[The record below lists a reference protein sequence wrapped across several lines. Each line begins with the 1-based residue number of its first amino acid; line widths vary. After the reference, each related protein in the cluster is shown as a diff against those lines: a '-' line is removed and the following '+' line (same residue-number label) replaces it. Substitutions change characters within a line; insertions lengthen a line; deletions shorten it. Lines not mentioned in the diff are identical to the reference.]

1 MSTPGRPVQ
10 DLSWLI
16 TNFVERVPDVAHAV
30 VVSSDGLPLAFSAGF
45 PQERADQLAAVTSG
59 LTSLTQGAS
68 RVFEGGAVVQ
78 TVVEMQRGVLVIM
91 AISNGASLAV
101 LAASTCD
108 LGLVAYEMTL
118 LVERAGRVLTPAD
131 ARRRHAGRDAG
142 RRAAMMTQSVPAL
155 GDVVAG
161 LGRGGDDRGSPAW
174 QGPGR
179 TGPWDE
185 PQPQRQPYPPAQQ
198 QQFPAEEESGS
209 TRLVRPYTVT
219 GGRTQPRYKLA
230 LEALVSATVYEP
242 RDLSVLAPECQAIL
256 QFCLDWRSV
265 AEISA
270 VLRMPLGVA
279 RILVADMSAD
289 GLVRIHQRDDSEGR
303 PDLNLLERVL
313 SGLRK
318 I

>member
-1 MSTPGRPVQ
+1 MS
-10 DLSWLI
+10 
-16 TNFVERVPDVAHAV
+16 
-30 VVSSDGLPLAFSAGF
+30 
-45 PQERADQLAAVTSG
+45 
-59 LTSLTQGAS
+59 
-68 RVFEGGAVVQ
+68 
-78 TVVEMQRGVLVIM
+78 
-91 AISNGASLAV
+91 
-101 LAASTCD
+101 
-108 LGLVAYEMTL
+108 
-118 LVERAGRVLTPAD
+118 
-131 ARRRHAGRDAG
+131 
-142 RRAAMMTQSVPAL
+142 
-155 GDVVAG
+155 G

-174 QGPGR
+174 PGPSR
-179 TGPWDE
+179 TGPWDD
-185 PQPQRQPYPPAQQ
+185 PQPPRQPYSPAQQ
-198 QQFPAEEESGS
+198 QQFPVEEETGS

-242 RDLSVLAPECQAIL
+242 RDLSVLAPECQSIL

>member
-1 MSTPGRPVQ
+1 M
-10 DLSWLI
+10 
-16 TNFVERVPDVAHAV
+16 
-30 VVSSDGLPLAFSAGF
+30 
-45 PQERADQLAAVTSG
+45 
-59 LTSLTQGAS
+59 
-68 RVFEGGAVVQ
+68 
-78 TVVEMQRGVLVIM
+78 
-91 AISNGASLAV
+91 
-101 LAASTCD
+101 
-108 LGLVAYEMTL
+108 
-118 LVERAGRVLTPAD
+118 
-131 ARRRHAGRDAG
+131 
-142 RRAAMMTQSVPAL
+142 
-155 GDVVAG
+155 AG
-161 LGRGGDDRGSPAW
+161 LGRGDDRGAPPAW

-179 TGPWDE
+179 ATGSWE
-185 PQPQRQPYPPAQQ
+185 EASPQRRPYPAEQPYPAD
-198 QQFPAEEESGS
+198 EEGSS

-230 LEALVSATVYEP
+230 LEALVTATVYEP

-270 VLRMPLGVA
+270 VLRLPLGVA

-289 GLVRIHQRDDSEGR
+289 GLVRVHQRDDSEGR

>member
-1 MSTPGRPVQ
+1 V
-10 DLSWLI
+10 
-16 TNFVERVPDVAHAV
+16 
-30 VVSSDGLPLAFSAGF
+30 
-45 PQERADQLAAVTSG
+45 
-59 LTSLTQGAS
+59 
-68 RVFEGGAVVQ
+68 GG
-78 TVVEMQRGVLVIM
+78 M
-91 AISNGASLAV
+91 
-101 LAASTCD
+101 
-108 LGLVAYEMTL
+108 
-118 LVERAGRVLTPAD
+118 
-131 ARRRHAGRDAG
+131 
-142 RRAAMMTQSVPAL
+142 
-155 GDVVAG
+155 VAG
-161 LGRGGDDRGSPAW
+161 LGRGGDDRGGSPGW
-174 QGPGR
+174 QGSGR
-179 TGPWDE
+179 AQPWDE
-185 PQPQRQPYPPAQQ
+185 PPSQRQSYPSAQ
-198 QQFPAEEESGS
+198 QQFPTEEESGS

-230 LEALVSATVYEP
+230 LEALVTASVYEP

>member
-1 MSTPGRPVQ
+1 M
-10 DLSWLI
+10 
-16 TNFVERVPDVAHAV
+16 
-30 VVSSDGLPLAFSAGF
+30 
-45 PQERADQLAAVTSG
+45 
-59 LTSLTQGAS
+59 
-68 RVFEGGAVVQ
+68 
-78 TVVEMQRGVLVIM
+78 
-91 AISNGASLAV
+91 
-101 LAASTCD
+101 
-108 LGLVAYEMTL
+108 
-118 LVERAGRVLTPAD
+118 
-131 ARRRHAGRDAG
+131 
-142 RRAAMMTQSVPAL
+142 
-155 GDVVAG
+155 AG
-161 LGRGGDDRGSPAW
+161 LGRGDDRGAPPAW

-179 TGPWDE
+179 TGSWEE
-185 PQPQRQPYPPAQQ
+185 PPPQRQPSYPTAPQY
-198 QQFPAEEESGS
+198 PAEEESGS

-230 LEALVSATVYEP
+230 LEALVTATVYEP

>member
-1 MSTPGRPVQ
+1 M
-10 DLSWLI
+10 
-16 TNFVERVPDVAHAV
+16 
-30 VVSSDGLPLAFSAGF
+30 
-45 PQERADQLAAVTSG
+45 
-59 LTSLTQGAS
+59 
-68 RVFEGGAVVQ
+68 
-78 TVVEMQRGVLVIM
+78 
-91 AISNGASLAV
+91 
-101 LAASTCD
+101 
-108 LGLVAYEMTL
+108 
-118 LVERAGRVLTPAD
+118 
-131 ARRRHAGRDAG
+131 
-142 RRAAMMTQSVPAL
+142 L
-155 GDVVAG
+155 GDAVAG
-161 LGRGGDDRGSPAW
+161 LGRGDDRGSPAW

-179 TGPWDE
+179 AGPWDE
-185 PQPQRQPYPPAQQ
+185 PQAQRQPYPPAQQ
-198 QQFPAEEESGS
+198 QQFPAEEESGA

-230 LEALVSATVYEP
+230 LEALVSASVYEP

-279 RILVADMSAD
+279 WILVADMSAD

>member
-1 MSTPGRPVQ
+1 
-10 DLSWLI
+10 
-16 TNFVERVPDVAHAV
+16 
-30 VVSSDGLPLAFSAGF
+30 
-45 PQERADQLAAVTSG
+45 
-59 LTSLTQGAS
+59 
-68 RVFEGGAVVQ
+68 
-78 TVVEMQRGVLVIM
+78 M
-91 AISNGASLAV
+91 APS
-101 LAASTCD
+101 
-108 LGLVAYEMTL
+108 
-118 LVERAGRVLTPAD
+118 
-131 ARRRHAGRDAG
+131 
-142 RRAAMMTQSVPAL
+142 L
-155 GDVVAG
+155 GDVVSG
-161 LGRGGDDRGSPAW
+161 LGRGGDDRGSPTW
-174 QGPGR
+174 QGPNR
-179 TGPWDE
+179 AGPWDE
-185 PQPQRQPYPPAQQ
+185 PQPQRQPFPPGQQ
-198 QQFPAEEESGS
+198 PQFPAEEESGS

>member
-1 MSTPGRPVQ
+1 
-10 DLSWLI
+10 
-16 TNFVERVPDVAHAV
+16 
-30 VVSSDGLPLAFSAGF
+30 
-45 PQERADQLAAVTSG
+45 
-59 LTSLTQGAS
+59 
-68 RVFEGGAVVQ
+68 
-78 TVVEMQRGVLVIM
+78 
-91 AISNGASLAV
+91 
-101 LAASTCD
+101 
-108 LGLVAYEMTL
+108 MTG
-118 LVERAGRVLTPAD
+118 AGRSIS
-131 ARRRHAGRDAG
+131 G
-142 RRAAMMTQSVPAL
+142 
-155 GDVVAG
+155 
-161 LGRGGDDRGSPAW
+161 GRGGGSRPAVTTVVPR
-174 QGPGR
+174 QHGR
-179 TGPWDE
+179 AQAGHGSWDE
-185 PQPQRQPYPPAQQ
+185 APPQRRPIPRNSAYPAD
-198 QQFPAEEESGS
+198 EEGSS

-230 LEALVSATVYEP
+230 LEALVTATVYEP

-270 VLRMPLGVA
+270 VLRLPLGVA

>member
-1 MSTPGRPVQ
+1 M
-10 DLSWLI
+10 
-16 TNFVERVPDVAHAV
+16 
-30 VVSSDGLPLAFSAGF
+30 
-45 PQERADQLAAVTSG
+45 
-59 LTSLTQGAS
+59 
-68 RVFEGGAVVQ
+68 
-78 TVVEMQRGVLVIM
+78 
-91 AISNGASLAV
+91 
-101 LAASTCD
+101 
-108 LGLVAYEMTL
+108 
-118 LVERAGRVLTPAD
+118 
-131 ARRRHAGRDAG
+131 
-142 RRAAMMTQSVPAL
+142 
-155 GDVVAG
+155 VAG
-161 LGRGGDDRGSPAW
+161 LGRGDDRGAPPAW

-179 TGPWDE
+179 TGPWEDA
-185 PQPQRQPYPPAQQ
+185 PPQRQPFPPAGQY
-198 QQFPAEEESGS
+198 PAEEENSS

-230 LEALVSATVYEP
+230 LEALVTATVYEP

-270 VLRMPLGVA
+270 VLRLPLGVA

>member
-1 MSTPGRPVQ
+1 M
-10 DLSWLI
+10 
-16 TNFVERVPDVAHAV
+16 
-30 VVSSDGLPLAFSAGF
+30 
-45 PQERADQLAAVTSG
+45 
-59 LTSLTQGAS
+59 
-68 RVFEGGAVVQ
+68 
-78 TVVEMQRGVLVIM
+78 
-91 AISNGASLAV
+91 
-101 LAASTCD
+101 
-108 LGLVAYEMTL
+108 
-118 LVERAGRVLTPAD
+118 
-131 ARRRHAGRDAG
+131 
-142 RRAAMMTQSVPAL
+142 
-155 GDVVAG
+155 AG
-161 LGRGGDDRGSPAW
+161 LGRGDDRGAPPAW
-174 QGPGR
+174 QGQSR
-179 TGPWDE
+179 TGPWE
-185 PQPQRQPYPPAQQ
+185 EAPPQRQPFNPAQQ
-198 QQFPAEEESGS
+198 YPAEEEGSS

-230 LEALVSATVYEP
+230 LEALVTATVYEP

-270 VLRMPLGVA
+270 VLRLPLGVA

>member
-1 MSTPGRPVQ
+1 
-10 DLSWLI
+10 
-16 TNFVERVPDVAHAV
+16 
-30 VVSSDGLPLAFSAGF
+30 VS
-45 PQERADQLAAVTSG
+45 
-59 LTSLTQGAS
+59 
-68 RVFEGGAVVQ
+68 
-78 TVVEMQRGVLVIM
+78 
-91 AISNGASLAV
+91 
-101 LAASTCD
+101 
-108 LGLVAYEMTL
+108 
-118 LVERAGRVLTPAD
+118 
-131 ARRRHAGRDAG
+131 
-142 RRAAMMTQSVPAL
+142 
-155 GDVVAG
+155 G
-161 LGRGGDDRGSPAW
+161 LGRGGDDRGAPAW
-174 QGPGR
+174 QGPTR

-185 PQPQRQPYPPAQQ
+185 QPPQRQPYPPAPQQQ
-198 QQFPAEEESGS
+198 QQFPPAEEESGS

-256 QFCLDWRSV
+256 QFCMDWRSV

>member
-1 MSTPGRPVQ
+1 M
-10 DLSWLI
+10 
-16 TNFVERVPDVAHAV
+16 
-30 VVSSDGLPLAFSAGF
+30 
-45 PQERADQLAAVTSG
+45 
-59 LTSLTQGAS
+59 
-68 RVFEGGAVVQ
+68 
-78 TVVEMQRGVLVIM
+78 
-91 AISNGASLAV
+91 
-101 LAASTCD
+101 
-108 LGLVAYEMTL
+108 
-118 LVERAGRVLTPAD
+118 
-131 ARRRHAGRDAG
+131 
-142 RRAAMMTQSVPAL
+142 
-155 GDVVAG
+155 AG
-161 LGRGGDDRGSPAW
+161 LGRGDDRGAPPAW

-179 TGPWDE
+179 STGSWEDTP
-185 PQPQRQPYPPAQQ
+185 PQRRPYPAEQPYPAD
-198 QQFPAEEESGS
+198 EEGSS

-230 LEALVSATVYEP
+230 LEALVTATVYEP

-270 VLRMPLGVA
+270 VLRLPLGVA

-289 GLVRIHQRDDSEGR
+289 GLVRVHQRDDSEGR